1 MKEKTY
7 ECEVKSQFK
16 PMETSSVVISAA
28 AAHRRQKVEKTYE
41 IVSESLFKPME
52 ALNVAIP
59 AAAVH
64 RRQKMKEET
73 YECEVMSQF

>member
-7 ECEVKSQFK
+7 ECKVKSQFK
-16 PMETSSVVISAA
+16 PLESSNVVISAA
-28 AAHRRQKVEKTYE
+28 AAYRRQKEEKTYE
-41 IVSESLFKPME
+41 FEAKSQFKPME
-52 ALNVAIP
+52 ALNVVIP